1 VSLRELK
8 GKFVTQEIDPLPTDE
23 GWMQRAL
30 ELARHS
36 VGLASPNPTVG
47 CVLLKDGIVVG
58 IGRHEYD
65 KKDHAEIVALKNAGK
80 AARGATAYVTLE
92 PCCHVGRTG
101 PCSKA
106 LIEAGVA
113 RVVVATRDPNPAV
126 RGKGL
131 DQLRAA
137 GIAVTSDVMQSQ
149 ARRLN
154 DGFAKHI
161 QSGLPFV
168 TLKAGLSLDGRI
180 APAPGSA
187 PRGAPVFLTGEKAR
201 AQVQEM
207 RHGADAVITGINTV
221 LQDDP
226 HLTDRSG
233 LPRRR
238 PLLRVVL
245 DSGLRIPLDSKL
257 VRTAQKDLLIF
268 CTVAPTQRQRTLEAL
283 GVCVERVVAVET
295 APESLGVETVPR
307 GRTPRRSGVSL
318 KAVMKRLGE
327 LEILSAVM
335 EAGGQLNA
343 SALSGEFVDRIT
355 LFYAP
360 VFLGPDGV
368 PLLQERITKPLLM
381 VPPVIECIDHDVR
394 VDAYLRDPWRED

>member
-1 VSLRELK
+1 MDRLHA
-8 GKFVTQEIDPLPTDE
+8 DE
-23 GWMQRAL
+23 SWMLRAL
-30 ELARHS
+30 ELAEHS
-36 VGLASPNPTVG
+36 VGLASPNPAVG
-47 CVLLKDGIVVG
+47 CVLVKDGVIVGV
-58 IGRHEYD
+58 GRHEYD
-65 KKDHAEIVALKNAGK
+65 KKDHAEIVALKNAGE
-80 AARGATAYVTLE
+80 AARGATVYVTLE
-92 PCCHVGRTG
+92 PCCHTGRTG
-101 PCSKA
+101 PCTNA
-106 LIEAGVA
+106 LIDAGVA
-113 RVVVATRDPNPAV
+113 RVVVATTDPNPAV
-126 RGKGL
+126 RGRGIE
-131 DQLRAA
+131 QLQAA
-137 GIAVTSDVMQSQ
+137 GIAVSCGVMQAQ

-154 DGFAKHI
+154 EGFAKHI
-161 QSGLPFV
+161 QTGLPFV

-207 RHGADAVITGINTV
+207 RHSADAVITGVNTV

-245 DSGLRIPLDSKL
+245 DSGLRTPLDSKL
-257 VRTAQKDLLIF
+257 VRTAQHDLLIF

-283 GVCVERVVAVET
+283 GVRVERVDPVDPGADQLAAET
-295 APESLGVETVPR
+295 AAR
-307 GRTPRRSGVSL
+307 GRASRRSGASL
-318 KAVMKRLGE
+318 KAVMRRLGE

-343 SALSGEFVDRIT
+343 SALSGGHVDKIT
-355 LFYAP
+355 LFFAP

-368 PLLQERITKPLLM
+368 PLLQEPIARSPLAI
-381 VPPVIECIDHDVR
+381 PPTIECIDRDVR
-394 VDAYLRDPWRED
+394 VDAYLQDAWGES

>member
-1 VSLRELK
+1 
-8 GKFVTQEIDPLPTDE
+8 VTREIDRLHADE

-30 ELARHS
+30 ELAEHS
-36 VGLASPNPTVG
+36 VGLASPNPAVG
-47 CVLLKDGIVVG
+47 CVLVKDGLIVGV
-58 IGRHEYD
+58 GRHEYD
-65 KKDHAEIVALKNAGK
+65 KKDHAEIVALKNAGG

-92 PCCHVGRTG
+92 PCCHTGRTG
-101 PCSKA
+101 PCTNA
-106 LIEAGVA
+106 LIDGGVA
-113 RVVVATRDPNPAV
+113 RVVVATTDPNPVV
-126 RGKGL
+126 RGKGIE
-131 DQLRAA
+131 QLETA
-137 GIAVTSDVMQSQ
+137 GIAVTCGVMQSQ
-149 ARRLN
+149 ARKLN

-161 QSGLPFV
+161 QTGLPFI

-207 RHGADAVITGINTV
+207 RHSADAVITGVNTV

-245 DSGLRIPLDSKL
+245 DSGLRMPLDSKL
-257 VRTAQKDLLIF
+257 VRTAQNDLLIF

-283 GVCVERVVAVET
+283 GVRVERVDPVEPGGDQFAAET
-295 APESLGVETVPR
+295 AAR
-307 GRTPRRSGVSL
+307 GRAGRRSGASL

-343 SALSGEFVDRIT
+343 SALSGGHVDKIT
-355 LFYAP
+355 LFFAP
-360 VFLGPDGV
+360 IFLGPDGV
-368 PLLQERITKPLLM
+368 PLLQEPVARSLLAI
-381 VPPVIECIDHDVR
+381 PPTIECIDRDVR
-394 VDAYLRDPWRED
+394 VDAYLQDPWGES